1 MLGNG
6 RIRCR
11 GGSVGTGT
19 VMEELIAD
27 LRLQTQSKIA
37 CKSTVK
43 ALCGL
48 LPSLCW
54 SSLLLIFVGLPEVNK
69 ESGQQ
74 NRPTLCSLKKT
85 DGAN

>member
-1 MLGNG
+1 MEAGK
-6 RIRCR
+6 
-11 GGSVGTGT
+11 

-54 SSLLLIFVGLPEVNK
+54 SSLLLSYFCRV
-69 ESGQQ
+69 
-74 NRPTLCSLKKT
+74 
-85 DGAN
+85 DGSK